1 MQRSKAFT
9 LIELLVT
16 ISIIGALIGIVV
28 PAMSG
33 ARSHALR
40 ITCQTRLHEV
50 ARAVWEYS
58 VANDSRVP
66 YVESPLTNRWNTSGG
81 TAEAEY
87 DPYDRQ
93 RWPKSLQNVLMPVYL
108 GEDPKVFTCPAA
120 IVGWPRNGA
129 PYKVT
134 YRDAGANQ
142 PNGIVEEGKNY
153 FRESFGFLDGRPMIE
168 MRFRATGNL
177 LNDAMTFGA
186 SRGTYVRD
194 MVKREGGRRDS
205 MHVIGPHDRGINV
218 VNREFGVEFRD
229 FETIQKDLAP
239 SGRGVLF

>member
-120 IVGWPRNGA
+120 TVGWPRGSGLFR
-129 PYKVT
+129 VS

-142 PNGIVEEGKNY
+142 PSGVLPTVAPTEFDY
-153 FRESFGFLDGRPMIE
+153 FREAFGFLDGRPMNE
-168 MRFRATGNL
+168 MRFRSTGNL
-177 LNDAMTFGA
+177 LNDAMIYNA
-186 SRGTYVRD
+186 SRGTYARD
-194 MVKREGGRRDS
+194 MVKRDGTQ
-205 MHVIGPHDRGINV
+205 VVGPHGRGINA

-229 FETIQKDLAP
+229 FETIQQELAP
-239 SGRGVLF
+239 AGRGVLF

>member
-87 DPYDRQ
+87 DPYDRE

-142 PNGIVEEGKNY
+142 PNGILPSAPPTEFDY
-153 FRESFGFLDGRPMIE
+153 FREAFGFLDGRPMNE
-168 MRFRATGNL
+168 LRFRSTGNL
-177 LNDAMTFGA
+177 VSDAMSFVAT
-186 SRGTYVRD
+186 RGTYVRD
-194 MVKREGGRRDS
+194 MVKRDGA
-205 MHVIGPHDRGINV
+205 HVVGPHDRGINA

-229 FETIQKDLAP
+229 FETIQQELAP
-239 SGRGVLF
+239 AGRGVLF

>member
-1 MQRSKAFT
+1 MQRSRAFT

-16 ISIIGALIGIVV
+16 ISIIGALIGILV

-40 ITCQTRLHEV
+40 LTCQTRLHEV

-66 YVESPLTNRWNTSGG
+66 YVESPLNNRWIVGNGATD
-81 TAEAEY
+81 AQF
-87 DPYDRQ
+87 DPYDREN
-93 RWPKSLQNVLMPVYL
+93 WSKSLQNVLMPLYL

-120 IVGWPRNGA
+120 IIGWPRNGA
-129 PYKVT
+129 LYKVT

-142 PNGIVEEGKNY
+142 PNGILPTLDPSEFDY
-153 FRESFGFLDGRPMIE
+153 FREAFGFLDGRPMNE
-168 MRFRATGNL
+168 MRYRSTGNL
-177 LNDAMTFGA
+177 ISDAMSFGA

-194 MVKREGGRRDS
+194 MVLREGRK
-205 MHVIGPHDRGINV
+205 VTGPHGRGINA

-229 FETIQKDLAP
+229 FKTIQQDLAP